1 MIEAQKATYPITMM
15 CRLLDVPR
23 STYYEWAGRADTVT
37 ATAARRAALAEA
49 VESVFDE
56 YRQTYGCRRIAHV
69 LNTERGMAVSVGTVA
84 DIMRER
90 GLVAVQPRAY
100 KTTTV
105 VDKDAEYPTDAI
117 GRDFTAD
124 APGTRLVGD
133 ITYLRTGQGWLYLAT
148 VIDLCTRMVVGWAI
162 AEHMRASLVC
172 QALRMAHDGGYLAP
186 GAVFHS
192 DRGSQYTSAE
202 FARCCTTLGVARSM
216 GRTGVCFDNAAAESW
231 FATLKNEMYYR
242 YWFPTHARARYA
254 VAEYIEVFY
263 NRKRHHS
270 TLGYRTPW
278 QAWTE
283 HRAARPA
290 A

>member
-1 MIEAQKATYPITMM
+1 VIDAEKASYPITMM

-23 STYYEWAGRADTVT
+23 STYYDWAGQADTVT
-37 ATAARRAALAEA
+37 ATAARRAAVAEA

-69 LNTERGMAVSVGTVA
+69 LNTERGMPVSVGTVA
-84 DIMRER
+84 DVMRER

-100 KTTTV
+100 KTTTQA
-105 VDKDAEYPTDAI
+105 DPDAEHPTDAI

-124 APGTRLVGD
+124 APGARLVGD

-162 AEHMRASLVC
+162 ADHMRASLVVDT
-172 QALRMAHDGGYLAP
+172 LKMASDGGYLAP
-186 GAVFHS
+186 CAVFHS
-192 DRGSQYTSAE
+192 DRGSQYTSDA
-202 FARCCTTLGVARSM
+202 FASCCTTLGVTRSM

-231 FATLKNEMYYR
+231 FATLKNEMYHR
-242 YWFPTHARARYA
+242 HWFPTHARARHA

-283 HRAARPA
+283 HCAARPA